1 MREVEQV
8 FDARGHRLFALLVLL
23 ALALAA
29 CQSPPADNAGRKA
42 RIAALYAK
50 YKADFSSVAE
60 ISPKDALELAR
71 QGRLL
76 PIDTRDAAERAVSTL
91 PGAVTPQ
98 EYLADPDRFGEK
110 VPVAYCTIGYRS
122 GVFAKEAAGKGLKV
136 LNLAEG
142 MLGWLH
148 AGGELVDAR
157 GRPVKTV
164 HVYGRTWDLA
174 PRDYRAV
181 W

>member
-1 MREVEQV
+1 MRG
-8 FDARGHRLFALLVLL
+8 RGLLVLLVLL

-29 CQSPPADNAGRKA
+29 CQSPPVDNAGRKA
-42 RIAALYAK
+42 RVAALYAK
-50 YKADFSSVAE
+50 YKADFPSVAE

-91 PGAVTPQ
+91 PGAVTPAA
-98 EYLADPDRFGEK
+98 YLADPGRFGDK

-122 GVFAKEAAGKGLKV
+122 GVFTKEAAGKGGAV
-136 LNLAEG
+136 RNLAEG
-142 MLGWLH
+142 LLGWLH
-148 AGGELVDAR
+148 AGGGLVDAA

-164 HVYGRTWDLA
+164 HVYGRSWDLA
-174 PRDYRAV
+174 PLDYRAV

>member
-1 MREVEQV
+1 MEGARMLW
-8 FDARGHRLFALLVLL
+8 RGHRLVVLLAVL

-98 EYLADPDRFGEK
+98 DYLADPGRFGEK

-122 GVFAKEAAGKGLKV
+122 GVFAKEAAGKGLAV
-136 LNLAEG
+136 RNLAEG
-142 MLGWLH
+142 ILGWLH
-148 AGGELVDAR
+148 AGGGLVDAQ

-164 HVYGRTWDLA
+164 HVYGRSWDLA
-174 PRDYRAV
+174 PLDYRAL

>member
-1 MREVEQV
+1 
-8 FDARGHRLFALLVLL
+8 VLL

-29 CQSPPADNAGRKA
+29 CQSPPVDNAGRKA
-42 RIAALYAK
+42 RVAALYAK
-50 YKADFSSVAE
+50 YKADFPSVAE

-91 PGAVTPQ
+91 PGAVTA
-98 EYLADPDRFGEK
+98 EAYLADSGRFGDK

-122 GVFAKEAAGKGLKV
+122 GVFTKEAAGKGGAV
-136 LNLAEG
+136 RNLAEG
-142 MLGWLH
+142 LLGWLH
-148 AGGELVDAR
+148 AGGGLVDAA

-164 HVYGRTWDLA
+164 HVYGRSWDLA
-174 PRDYRAV
+174 PLDYRAV